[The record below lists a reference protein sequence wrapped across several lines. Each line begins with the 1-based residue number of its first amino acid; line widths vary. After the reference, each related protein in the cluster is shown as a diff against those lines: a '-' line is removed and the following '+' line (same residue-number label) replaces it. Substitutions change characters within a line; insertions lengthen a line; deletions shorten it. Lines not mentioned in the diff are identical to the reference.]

1 MSVLTD
7 LIYGGSN
14 AVAGLTEGAVND
26 AIAKYGAD
34 HPIAFPDTAYCFP
47 TIYAATGVKVKTLGD
62 LPACVGVLKS
72 LITNQEDLGQALNAG
87 LATAVGAEIIEG
99 LKYVEG
105 GDPYAN
111 ESGIGFVPDPI
122 IRSLGVPLVTGDI
135 PGVAVVLGKADNA
148 ADVVKVVKDYQ
159 SKGIMTFMV
168 GDVIEQCAEGG
179 VKMGLEFR
187 VIPLG
192 HDVTSVIHVV
202 TVAVRAALIFGNIQ
216 PGDLGGL
223 LEYTKN
229 RVPAFVNTF
238 GAIDAVVVSAGAGA
252 IALGFPVVVD
262 IDLGENQVPGALESV
277 CDHNETV
284 KKSLELRNIKIKVT
298 ELPIPVAFAAAFE
311 GEIIRKADMHN
322 ECWSSKNPTA
332 ELVVMKELNEV
343 EDHKITIIG
352 PDLDA
357 EKDLALVTF
366 VEVAGKKMQVDFE
379 SVIERKFHA
388 WFNYMEGVMHTGQ
401 RNQVR
406 VRVSNAAYEAGLRIK
421 DFAEVLYVMIMNEFD
436 AVVDKCQVTII
447 TEPGEAAKFRDEIA
461 MPRYAQ
467 RDDRLASMTDESV
480 DRYYTCILCQ
490 SFAPAHCC
498 VVTPERLGLCGA
510 VSWLDAKATNELDPN
525 GPCQPIFKEGC
536 LDERTGRFESV
547 NKMVEAATHGAVESV
562 TLYSILEDP
571 MTSCGCF
578 ECICGIEPVSNGVI
592 VVNREYKGM
601 TPAGMTFGELASCT
615 GGGVQT
621 PGYMGHGRHFISSK
635 KFCSAEGGIERIV
648 WMPKELKDDVAE
660 RLNKTAFELYGIEN
674 FIDMVA
680 DETVTTDCE
689 ELFAWLTE
697 KNHPVLGLEPLM

>member
-34 HPIAFPDTAYCFP
+34 HEIAFPDTAYFFP

-62 LPACVGVLKS
+62 LTACVGVLKS
-72 LITNQEDLGQALNAG
+72 LITNEEDLGQALNAG

-99 LKYVEG
+99 LKYLEG
-105 GDPYAN
+105 GDPYAGD
-111 ESGIGFVPDPI
+111 SGIGFVPDPI

-135 PGVAVVLGKADNA
+135 PGVAVVLGKAENA

-159 SKGIMTFMV
+159 SKGILTFLV
-168 GDVIEQCAEGG
+168 GDVIEQAAEG
-179 VKMGLEFR
+179 VKMGLEYR
-187 VIPLG
+187 VVPLG

-216 PGDLGGL
+216 PGNLAGL
-223 LEYTKN
+223 LDYTKT

-238 GAIDAVVVSAGAGA
+238 GAIDTVVVSAGAGA
-252 IALGFPVVVD
+252 IALGFPVIVD
-262 IDLGENQVPGALESV
+262 IDLGENQVPGALVSV
-277 CDHNETV
+277 CDHNDTV
-284 KKSLELRNIKIKVT
+284 KTSLELRDIKIKVT

-322 ECWSSKNPTA
+322 EMWSSKNPTA
-332 ELVVMKELNEV
+332 ELVVMKELNEI
-343 EDHKITIIG
+343 EDHKITIVG
-352 PDLDA
+352 PDFD
-357 EKDLALVTF
+357 ECKELALATY

-406 VRVSNAAYEAGLRIK
+406 VRVSNAAYEAGLRVR
-421 DFAEVLYVMIMNEFD
+421 DFAEVLYVMVKNEFD

-447 TEPGEAAKFRDEIA
+447 TDAAEAAKFRDELA

-510 VSWLDAKATNELDPN
+510 VSWLDAKATNELDPA
-525 GPCQPIFKEGC
+525 GPCQPIIKGEC
-536 LDERTGRFESV
+536 LDERTGRFASV
-547 NKMVEAATHGAVESV
+547 DSMVASATHGAVESV

-578 ECICGIEPVSNGVI
+578 ECICGIEPMSNGVI
-592 VVNREYKGM
+592 IVNREYKGM
-601 TPAGMTFGELASCT
+601 TPSGMTFGELASCT

-621 PGYMGHGRHFISSK
+621 PGYMGHGRHFIASK
-635 KFCSAEGGIERIV
+635 KFCYAEGGVERIV
-648 WMPKELKDDVAE
+648 WMPKELKDDVGE
-660 RLNKTAFELYGIEN
+660 RLNATAKELYGIEN
-674 FIDMVA
+674 FVDMVA

-689 ELFAWLTE
+689 ELLNWLTE
-697 KNHPVLGLEPLM
+697 KGHPVLGLEPLM

>member
-34 HPIAFPDTAYCFP
+34 KEIAFPDTAYFFP

-87 LATAVGAEIIEG
+87 LATAVGAEILEG
-99 LKYVEG
+99 LKYVDG
-105 GDPYAN
+105 AKPYEN
-111 ESGIGFVPDPI
+111 ESGIGFVSDPI

-135 PGVAVVLGKADNA
+135 PGVAVVLGKAENP

-168 GDVIEQCAEGG
+168 GDCIEQCAEGG
-179 VKMGLEFR
+179 VKMGLELR

-202 TVAVRAALIFGNIQ
+202 TVAIRAALIFGNVQ
-216 PGDLGGL
+216 PGALPEL
-223 LEYTKN
+223 LKYTKE

-238 GAIDAVVVSAGAGA
+238 GPIDSVVVSAGAGA

-262 IDLGENQVPGALESV
+262 VDLGENQVPGALESV
-277 CDHNETV
+277 LDHNETV
-284 KKSLELRNIKIKVT
+284 KKSLELRNIKIKVK

-311 GEIIRKADMHN
+311 GEIIRRADMHN
-322 ECWSSKNPTA
+322 EMWSNKNPTA
-332 ELVVMKELNEV
+332 ELVLMKDPSEV
-343 EDHKITIIG
+343 EDHKINIIG
-352 PDLDA
+352 KDLDQ
-357 EKDLALVTF
+357 EKDLALVTY
-366 VEVAGKKMQVDFE
+366 VEVAGKKMQPDFE

-388 WFNYMEGVMHTGQ
+388 WYNYMEGVMHTGQ

-406 VRVSNAAYEAGLRIK
+406 VRVSNAAFDAGLRLK
-421 DFAEVLYVMIMNEFD
+421 DFAEVLYVMIMDEFD
-436 AVVDKCQVTII
+436 AVVDKCQVTLI
-447 TEPGEAAKFRDEIA
+447 TDPEAAAKFRDEVAI
-461 MPRYAQ
+461 PRYNA
-467 RDDRLASMTDESV
+467 RDDRLASMTDEAV

-510 VSWLDAKATNELDPN
+510 VSWLDAKATNELNPN

-536 LDERTGRFESV
+536 LDERTGRYESV
-547 NKMVEAATHGAVESV
+547 NAAIADATHGAVENV
-562 TLYSILEDP
+562 TLYSLLEDP

-592 VVNREYKGM
+592 IVNREYSGM

-635 KFCSAEGGIERIV
+635 KFCYAEGGIERIV

-660 RLNKTAFELYGIEN
+660 RLNKTAKELYGIDN
-674 FIDMVA
+674 FTDMVA

-689 ELFAWLTE
+689 ELLNWLTE
-697 KNHPVLGLEPLM
+697 KEHPVLGMEPLM

>member
-14 AVAGLTEGAVND
+14 AVAGLTEAAVKD
-26 AIAKYGAD
+26 AIAKFGAD
-34 HPIAFPDTAYCFP
+34 KEIAFPDTAYYFP

-62 LPACVGVLKS
+62 LTACVGVLKS
-72 LITNQEDLGQALNAG
+72 LITGQEDLGQALNAG
-87 LATAVGAEIIEG
+87 LATAVGAEILEG
-99 LKYVEG
+99 LKWAASA
-105 GDPYAN
+105 DPYEH
-111 ESGIGFVPDPI
+111 ESGIGFVPDPV

-135 PGVAVVLGKADNA
+135 PGVAVVLGKSEKE
-148 ADVVKVVKDYQ
+148 ADVASVVKDYQ
-159 SKGIMTFMV
+159 SKGLLTFLV
-168 GDVIEQCAEGG
+168 GDVIEQCANNG
-179 VKMGLEFR
+179 VKMGLEYR
-187 VIPLG
+187 VVPLG

-202 TVAVRAALIFGNIQ
+202 TVAIRAALIFGNVQ
-216 PGDLGGL
+216 PGNLAGL
-223 LEYTKN
+223 LEYTKQ

-238 GAIDAVVVSAGAGA
+238 GSIDAVVVSAGAGA

-262 IDLGENQVPGALESV
+262 IDLAENQVPGALESV
-277 CDHNETV
+277 CDHADTV
-284 KKSLELRNIKIKVT
+284 KKSLELRGIKIKVK

-322 ECWSSKNPTA
+322 EFYSGKNPTA
-332 ELVVMKELNEV
+332 ELVLMRGLEEV

-352 PDLDA
+352 PEMADQ
-357 EKDLALVTF
+357 KDLALCTF

-401 RNQVR
+401 RNLVR
-406 VRVSNAAYEAGLRIK
+406 VRVSKAAFEAGLTLNH
-421 DFAEVLYVMIMNEFD
+421 FAEMLYHMVMDEFD

-447 TEPGEAAKFRDEIA
+447 TDAEKAQAFRDEIA
-461 MPRYAQ
+461 MPKYAQ
-467 RDDRLASMTDESV
+467 RDDRLASMTDEAV

-525 GPCQPIFKEGC
+525 GPCQPIMKEVC
-536 LDERTGRFESV
+536 ADERTGRFETV
-547 NKMVEAATHGAVESV
+547 DRAIQAATHGAVENV

-578 ECICGIEPVSNGVI
+578 ECICGIEPVSNGFI
-592 VVNREYKGM
+592 IVNREFKGM

-635 KFCSAEGGIERIV
+635 KFIAAEGGIQRIV
-648 WMPKELKDDVAE
+648 WMPKELKDDVGE
-660 RLNKTAFELYGIEN
+660 KLNKTAFELYGIEN
-674 FIDMVA
+674 FTDYIA
-680 DETVTTDCE
+680 DETITSDCE
-689 ELFAWLTE
+689 ELYGWLSE
-697 KNHPVLGLEPLM
+697 KGHPVLELEPLM

>member
-14 AVAGLTEGAVND
+14 AVAGLTEGAVNN

-34 HPIAFPDTAYCFP
+34 KEIAFPDTAYFFP

-62 LPACVGVLKS
+62 LTACVGVLKS

-105 GDPYAN
+105 GDPYAE

-135 PGVAVVLGKADNA
+135 PGVAVVLGKAEDPAN
-148 ADVVKVVKDYQ
+148 VVKVVKDYQ
-159 SKGIMTFMV
+159 SKGIMTFLV
-168 GDVIEQCAEGG
+168 GEVIEQCVEGG
-179 VKMGLEFR
+179 VKMGLELR

-202 TVAVRAALIFGNIQ
+202 TVAVRAALIFGNVQ
-216 PGDLGGL
+216 PGNLAGL

-238 GAIDAVVVSAGAGA
+238 GAIDSVVVSAGAGA

-277 CDHNETV
+277 CDHNDTV
-284 KKSLELRNIKIKVT
+284 KKSLELRNIKIKTT

-332 ELVVMKELNEV
+332 ELVLMRELSEV

-352 PDLDA
+352 PDLDQA
-357 EKDLALVTF
+357 KDLALCTF

-379 SVIERKFHA
+379 AVIERKFHA

-406 VRVSNAAYEAGLRIK
+406 VRVSNAAFEAGLRLK
-421 DFAEVLYVMIMNEFD
+421 DFAEVLYVMVMNEFD
-436 AVVDKCQVTII
+436 AVVDKCQVTIV
-447 TEPGEAAKFRDEIA
+447 TDPVEAARIRDEIA
-461 MPRYAQ
+461 MPRYNQ
-467 RDDRLASMTDESV
+467 RDDRLATMTDESV

-536 LDERTGRFESV
+536 TDERTGRFET
-547 NKMVEAATHGAVESV
+547 VEKAIVDATHGAVESV

-578 ECICGIEPVSNGVI
+578 ECICGIEPMSNGFI

-635 KFCSAEGGIERIV
+635 KFIAAEGGIERIV

-660 RLNKTAFELYGIEN
+660 RLNKTAMELYGIEN
-674 FIDMVA
+674 FVDLVA

-689 ELFAWLTE
+689 ELMSWLTE
-697 KNHPVLGLEPLM
+697 KNHPVLGMEPLM